1 VKFQRS
7 AGAPCR
13 LYRLVIG
20 VATATAA
27 LAMVACAARHATE
40 APTSSP
46 ISGRIAI
53 SPEFRTAIDTMVQAT
68 IAQQHLAGVSL
79 AIAQN
84 GSILY
89 ARGYGWRNVAKRLP
103 ARADT
108 VYNIASI
115 SKQFTAA
122 SALLLQQ
129 DGRLS
134 LDDPLSKYLPSL
146 RHAHE
151 VTLLE
156 MLNHTSGLP
165 DYLDLVDNNNLSYP
179 VIISAL
185 KNAPL
190 RFKPGTKFQYS
201 NTNYV
206 LMGPIVQQASGVPYD
221 DFVTRRI
228 IRPLHLSS
236 TSVGTTPIDMPNGA
250 TGYTVIKGK
259 LVSTPPQ
266 AAAVAILD
274 FPDGAVN
281 STVTDLVAWDAAL
294 DNGQVVDEQNLRLM
308 MTPGHYRAERRA
320 WYGVGLEITQVNG
333 HREVF
338 HQGQWTGYAGENATF
353 PDDGFDVVL
362 LSNTDTFDEQ
372 NLVLR
377 IFELFHTPLLLR

>member
-1 VKFQRS
+1 M
-7 AGAPCR
+7 
-13 LYRLVIG
+13 
-20 VATATAA
+20 T
-27 LAMVACAARHATE
+27 ACAAQHNATE
-40 APTSSP
+40 RPTSSASSGP
-46 ISGRIAI
+46 RVISR
-53 SPEFRTAIDTMVQAT
+53 EFRTAIDAFVQA
-68 IAQQHLAGVSL
+68 AMAKQHLAGVSL

-84 GSILY
+84 GTILY

-103 ARADT
+103 ASADT

-122 SALLLQQ
+122 SVLLLQQ
-129 DGRLS
+129 DGKLS

-151 VTLLE
+151 VSLLQ
-156 MLNHTSGLP
+156 MLDHTSGLP
-165 DYLDLVDNNNLSYP
+165 DYLDLVDNNSLSYP
-179 VIISAL
+179 VILAAL
-185 KNAPL
+185 KDAPL

-206 LMGPIVQQASGVPYD
+206 LMGPVVQQTSAESFDG
-221 DFVTRRI
+221 FLTRRI

-236 TSVGTTPIDMPNGA
+236 TSAGTTPIDMPNGA
-250 TGYTVIKGK
+250 RGYTVIKGK
-259 LVSTPPQ
+259 LVPTPLQ

-274 FPDGAVN
+274 FPDGCVN

-294 DNGQVVDEQNLRLM
+294 DNGQVVDQQNLHLM
-308 MTPGHYRAERRA
+308 VTPGHYRAERRA
-320 WYGVGLEITQVNG
+320 WYGVGLEITEVDG

-353 PDDGFDVVL
+353 PDDGFDVVV

-372 NLVLR
+372 QLVQR